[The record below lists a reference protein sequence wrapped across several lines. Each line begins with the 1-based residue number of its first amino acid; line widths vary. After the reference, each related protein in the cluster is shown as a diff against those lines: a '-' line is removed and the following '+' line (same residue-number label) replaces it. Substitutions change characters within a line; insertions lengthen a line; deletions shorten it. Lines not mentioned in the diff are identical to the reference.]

1 MSGKLKGT
9 LSIGMV
15 QSERKVFITLILV
28 SCIFA
33 GKFIGAFVTNS
44 LALFSDSWHLL
55 TDIASLIISWWGLK
69 QARKSAT
76 YQYTFGFYRH
86 GVLTALINNVSLIV
100 ISVFIFCKA
109 VDRYLHPAQVEP
121 GGMILLAVFGLII
134 NCVIVLGLRQNTKN
148 INVKSVF
155 IHFLGDALSDCGVLL
170 GGIIIFYTGLN
181 DVDTLLSAILA
192 CLILGNAVKMTMECV
207 KILLERAPSTIPIEE
222 LIESM
227 KQIEGIV
234 SVTDLHIWSLSMEN
248 IAMTAHICF
257 KSEQVADCET
267 VLHEVQHLLKDKY
280 RIDHSTIQFEHST
293 CSSCYHNKPDHC
305 KYCAMCI
312 DSCKKADKN
321 HELLN

>member
-1 MSGKLKGT
+1 MLIGQKDISGF
-9 LSIGMV
+9 GMV

-28 SCIFA
+28 SCIFV
-33 GKFIGAFVTNS
+33 GKFIGAFVTDS

-109 VDRYLHPAQVEP
+109 IDRYLHPTHVDP
-121 GGMILLAVFGLII
+121 GGMILLAIFGLILNSI
-134 NCVIVLGLRQNTKN
+134 IILGLRADTKN

-181 DVDTLLSAILA
+181 GVDTLLSAILA
-192 CLILGNAVKMTMECV
+192 CLILGNALKMTMECI
-207 KILLERAPSTIPIEE
+207 KILLEKAPSNISVEE
-222 LIESM
+222 LIESL
-227 KQIEGIV
+227 KQINGVV

-248 IAMTAHICF
+248 IAMTAHVCF
-257 KSEQVADCET
+257 ESAQVSDCEA
-267 VLHEVQHLLKDKY
+267 VLHRMQDLLREKY
-280 RIDHSTIQFEHST
+280 GIDHSTIQFEHST
-293 CSSCYHNKPDHC
+293 CSSCYHSKPNHC
-305 KYCAMCI
+305 KHCSMCI
-312 DSCKKADKN
+312 DSCSDLQN
-321 HELLN
+321 ENQL